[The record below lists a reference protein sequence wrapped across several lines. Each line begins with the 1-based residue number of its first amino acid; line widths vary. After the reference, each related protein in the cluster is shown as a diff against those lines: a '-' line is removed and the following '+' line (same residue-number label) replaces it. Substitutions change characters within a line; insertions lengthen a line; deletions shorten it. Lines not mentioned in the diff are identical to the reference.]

1 MPDRP
6 RVSRDVVRLGWV
18 SFFND
23 VSSEMIYPL
32 LPMFLVLVLGASATS
47 LGWVEGVAQAA
58 VALLAAWTGWL
69 SARIRR
75 RVPYVQLG
83 YGLPVVGKIV
93 LVAAVAWPMVLVGRT
108 IDRIGK
114 GIRSSPRDALI
125 ADATTPETRG
135 RAFGLHR
142 AMDSAGAVVGVVL
155 SAVLVGL
162 LGAGSAGTFRIVFAV
177 AAALGL
183 VALAFT
189 VTLREPVTHS
199 KPLPET
205 PLSTER
211 TITRRYWLVLAVLL
225 VFSVANSSDTFIL
238 LRAQEVGLAPWAVVV
253 AYAVFSIV
261 YMAVSYPAGV
271 LSDRIGRWPLI
282 LVGWAIYAGVYAA
295 LGFTG
300 SVGIWPLL
308 AMYGVYIAL
317 TDGVAKALLADCA
330 PRARRGLAL
339 GIYYMAMAGT
349 TLLSSVAAG
358 MLWDH
363 AGSWATF
370 VVGALTAVAGLV
382 LALIIRPWRTTG
394 EYA

>member
-1 MPDRP
+1 
-6 RVSRDVVRLGWV
+6 
-18 SFFND
+18 
-23 VSSEMIYPL
+23 
-32 LPMFLVLVLGASATS
+32 
-47 LGWVEGVAQAA
+47 
-58 VALLAAWTGWL
+58 
-69 SARIRR
+69 
-75 RVPYVQLG
+75 
-83 YGLPVVGKIV
+83 
-93 LVAAVAWPMVLVGRT
+93 
-108 IDRIGK
+108 
-114 GIRSSPRDALI
+114 
-125 ADATTPETRG
+125 
-135 RAFGLHR
+135 
-142 AMDSAGAVVGVVL
+142 MDSAGAVVGVVL

-211 TITRRYWLVLAVLL
+211 TFSRRYWLVLAVLL